1 MNVSIRRVFRCDA
14 AIMLRAGVLRGGVL
28 RAGVLRG
35 GVIALLLAGMPKP
48 ACAQAVDAA
57 MLGERD
63 TVWQERDVIAAA
75 LHANPG
81 LAASRARVDVMQ
93 ARAVKAG
100 AWPAPT
106 VSFEFYNTPI
116 TSLDPLRDGLEND
129 YAIQQ
134 MIPLSGM
141 PGLVRD
147 MAAAQ
152 ARMEYSSVHVR
163 ERDLVRDLRTDIAM
177 LMAARGQRRINAEN
191 HALLEQILR
200 SVEAAY
206 AVGRASQADVMRL
219 RVEIER
225 SISERLALED
235 DVTRAEAM
243 INGRLNR
250 PANASVPAVTQ
261 EELSALRI
269 PDVHAPANAAA
280 NAAANADVGRSE
292 LRMMEAEADMA
303 RVQATLAG
311 RAWVPELMLR
321 GMYKEMTMGMPD
333 SWALMIGLSIPFA
346 PWAQPAVRG
355 AREEAEA
362 LRREVDLRTQD
373 MRRMI
378 EMQRREARSRA
389 AALRARHAR
398 YATDLLPASS
408 QAVTAGLEAFGS
420 GTGNFTSLLD
430 AARMHTMLRMEE
442 VMLEAEFRSAH
453 AALRWAEGE
462 DHEEM
467 KK

>member
-1 MNVSIRRVFRCDA
+1 MNTSPRNPFRFFA
-14 AIMLRAGVLRGGVL
+14 LALRAGVLQGGMM
-28 RAGVLRG
+28 
-35 GVIALLLAGMPKP
+35 ALLLLAVMPKT
-48 ACAQAVDAA
+48 ACTQVADAA
-57 MLGERD
+57 MLDERAA
-63 TVWQERDVIAAA
+63 VWQERDMIAQARRG
-75 LHANPG
+75 NPG
-81 LAASRARVDVMQ
+81 LAATRARVEVAQ
-93 ARAVKAG
+93 ARAVRAG

-116 TSLDPLRDGLEND
+116 TSLNPLHDGLEND

-141 PGLVRD
+141 PGLMRD
-147 MAAAQ
+147 MAEAQ

-163 ERDLVRDLRTDIAM
+163 ERDLVRDLRADIAM
-177 LMAARGQRRINAEN
+177 LMAARGQLRINAEN

-206 AVGRASQADVMRL
+206 AVGRASQADVLRL

-225 SISERLALED
+225 SVSERLALED
-235 DVTRAEAM
+235 EATRAEAM

-250 PANASVPAVTQ
+250 PADARVPDIVQ

-269 PDVHAPANAAA
+269 PDVLSPEYAAA
-280 NAAANADVGRSE
+280 DAAAGRSE

-303 RVQATLAG
+303 RAQATLAG

-333 SWALMIGLSIPFA
+333 SCALMIGLSIPFA

-355 AREEAEA
+355 AQEEAEA
-362 LRREVDLRTQD
+362 LRREVELRTQD
-373 MRRMI
+373 MRLMI
-378 EMQRREARSRA
+378 DMQRREARSKA
-389 AALRARHAR
+389 TALRARHAR

-408 QAVTAGLEAFGS
+408 QAVAAGLAAFGS

-442 VMLEAEFRSAH
+442 VMLEAEFRTAH
-453 AALRWAEGE
+453 ADLRWAEGE